1 MSADLTKREV
11 CKQSQ
16 QQLKTP
22 MIPGDE
28 TILIPI
34 VANFFATGGS
44 KLRIRIGQHQPPG
57 ISPRFPVCE
66 HLFYAAFLFFA
77 FL

>member
-22 MIPGDE
+22 MILGDE
-28 TILIPI
+28 TNLIPI
-34 VANFFATGGS
+34 VANFFATAGYTV
-44 KLRIRIGQHQPPG
+44 
-57 ISPRFPVCE
+57 FC
-66 HLFYAAFLFFA
+66 
-77 FL
+77 

>member
-1 MSADLTKREV
+1 MSADLTKREA

-34 VANFFATGGS
+34 VANFVVTGGS
-44 KLRIRIGQHQPPG
+44 TLRPPTQ
-57 ISPRFPVCE
+57 
-66 HLFYAAFLFFA
+66 
-77 FL
+77 

>member
-34 VANFFATGGS
+34 VANFFATGG
-44 KLRIRIGQHQPPG
+44 
-57 ISPRFPVCE
+57 
-66 HLFYAAFLFFA
+66 
-77 FL
+77 

>member
-34 VANFFATGGS
+34 VANFFATGGLPQGLS
-44 KLRIRIGQHQPPG
+44 RPLW
-57 ISPRFPVCE
+57 RFCT
-66 HLFYAAFLFFA
+66 
-77 FL
+77 

>member
-28 TILIPI
+28 TIFIPI
-34 VANFFATGGS
+34 VANFFATGGLPLQEVRNVS
-44 KLRIRIGQHQPPG
+44 
-57 ISPRFPVCE
+57 
-66 HLFYAAFLFFA
+66 
-77 FL
+77 

>member
-22 MIPGDE
+22 MILGDE
-28 TILIPI
+28 TNLIPI
-34 VANFFATGGS
+34 VANFFATAGFSQLVSGVRQDS
-44 KLRIRIGQHQPPG
+44 ESVRQVLRGERN
-57 ISPRFPVCE
+57 RWK
-66 HLFYAAFLFFA
+66 
-77 FL
+77 

>member
-44 KLRIRIGQHQPPG
+44 SLKFPLIQ
-57 ISPRFPVCE
+57 SPDSR
-66 HLFYAAFLFFA
+66 ATARNQGFFGLSRE
-77 FL
+77 F